1 MHHLLTDPTRRVESV
16 HLPRSAQHASRIHC
30 AVEVTATGVRI
41 AVMGQNGV
49 RVKQAGKG
57 VRVKK
62 GECREFE
69 GTVEVDFYGC
79 KVRLIPTLP
88 RSPSPLPQTVEAAPE
103 ATLEPPP
110 VDLPAL
116 LASTVVFSGSSKLS
130 LPDLVKHMLE
140 VSSTFTKLI
149 IVTTKSERIWT

>member
-1 MHHLLTDPTRRVESV
+1 MRQLLLNPARRVESV
-16 HLPRSAQHASRIHC
+16 HLPRSAAHASRIHC
-30 AVEVTATGVRI
+30 AVEVTENGVRV

-49 RVKQAGKG
+49 RVKASGKG
-57 VRVKK
+57 VRMKK

-69 GTVEVDFYGC
+69 GTIEVDFYGC
-79 KVRLIPTLP
+79 KVRLLSEAP
-88 RSPSPLPQTVEAAPE
+88 RSPSPPLRLLLVEAQE
-103 ATLEPPP
+103 AMKPPP

-140 VSSTFTKLI
+140 VSTGFDGN
-149 IVTTKSERIWT
+149 

>member
-1 MHHLLTDPTRRVESV
+1 
-16 HLPRSAQHASRIHC
+16 
-30 AVEVTATGVRI
+30 
-41 AVMGQNGV
+41 MGQNGV
-49 RVKQAGKG
+49 RVKQAGRGG
-57 VRVKK
+57 VRMKK

-79 KVRLIPTLP
+79 KVRLLLTLTP
-88 RSPSPLPQTVEAAPE
+88 MSSLSPPPALVIVPIVE
-103 ATLEPPP
+103 TIDPPP

-140 VSSTFTKLI
+140 VSQSPL
-149 IVTTKSERIWT
+149 